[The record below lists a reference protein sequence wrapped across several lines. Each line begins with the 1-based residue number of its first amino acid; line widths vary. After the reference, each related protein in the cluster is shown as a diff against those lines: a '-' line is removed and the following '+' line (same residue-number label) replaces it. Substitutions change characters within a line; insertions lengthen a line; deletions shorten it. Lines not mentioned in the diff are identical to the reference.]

1 MRSKARLS
9 RNEEGVV
16 LVLCLITLVVLT
28 LIGVSTTTI
37 SRLEVEIAGN
47 DKTAKEAFY
56 ATELALTVGETVV
69 ESLLSRA
76 DLEEDTTPGRYAKLN
91 LNEWKTLVWDNAHAA
106 VVDIDTVR
114 KGLKVF
120 APPRY
125 ILGEWT
131 LRRDSLRTGTGIQ
144 RGVYEFDIT
153 ARGTGSSATSETIL
167 QSVYAKRYN

>member
-28 LIGVSTTTI
+28 LIGVSTTTT
-37 SRLEVEIAGN
+37 SRLEVEISGN

-91 LNEWKTLVWDNAHAA
+91 LNDWKTLVWDNNHSA
-106 VVDIDTVR
+106 VVATVPS
-114 KGLKVF
+114 GLKVS

-125 ILGEWT
+125 VIGEWT